1 MGKIFPFG
9 DNWIE
14 NKNLVE
20 LLSLQDVDG
29 LDPGLKLSD
38 FIQEKKWNLH
48 KLQQTIPN
56 QLIIEKIIGIP
67 LPNVEARDELFW
79 GFTSSGIFSIQSAM
93 SLTQGSS
100 ADIRPTWDYK
110 WIWAIDTMPKIKI
123 FLWQMCHNAL
133 RYEERCSKGVA
144 MSTLYVHYVFMT

>member
-1 MGKIFPFG
+1 MRWSVGNGQDISFWC

-29 LDPGLKLSD
+29 LDPSLKLSD

-56 QLIIEKIIGIP
+56 QLILEKINGIP
-67 LPNVEARDELFW
+67 LSNVDARDELYW
-79 GFTSSGIFSIQSAM
+79 GFDQ
-93 SLTQGSS
+93 L
-100 ADIRPTWDYK
+100 WNLL
-110 WIWAIDTMPKIKI
+110 DTI
-123 FLWQMCHNAL
+123 
-133 RYEERCSKGVA
+133 S
-144 MSTLYVHYVFMT
+144 YVFNLG